1 MKLLRAFIFILLCL
15 SVSSCIRGKEDNRRF
30 HGRDK
35 LKQSVKRAPPQ
46 KITVFAEQKPQ
57 EEASSS
63 SPANDSSKESL
74 VFPFVLSSDHNSLI
88 FESIDGS
95 AYKASISA
103 KPEEK
108 PVHLVAGFSGRLS
121 ITTSND
127 RHTLTISSPKNS
139 ETLYFELSVENTTIM
154 VGNGVDVSQTQTLAK
169 TTKPVTFYV
178 KKNGEL
184 TVLCFFFDNSSQ
196 KINKIKNFPDHPD
209 CQQTP

>member
-1 MKLLRAFIFILLCL
+1 MNLLNTFIFILLCL
-15 SVSSCIRGKEDNRRF
+15 SVSSCIRGEEDDRRF

-35 LKQSVKRAPPQ
+35 LKQSVKRASPQ
-46 KITVFAEQKPQ
+46 KITVFDEQKPQ

-95 AYKASISA
+95 AYKVSISA

-121 ITTSND
+121 ITTNND

-139 ETLYFELSVENTTIM
+139 ETLYFELSAENTTLM
-154 VGNGVDVSQTQTLAK
+154 VDNGVDVSQTQTLAK

-196 KINKIKNFPDHPD
+196 KINKIKNFSDHPD